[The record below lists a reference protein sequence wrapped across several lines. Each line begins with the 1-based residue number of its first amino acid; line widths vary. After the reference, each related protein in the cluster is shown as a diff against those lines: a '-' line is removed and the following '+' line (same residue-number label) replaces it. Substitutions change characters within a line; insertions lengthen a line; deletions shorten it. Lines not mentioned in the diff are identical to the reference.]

1 MSLLIPLGLLALLS
15 IAVLIAIYLIKPNY
29 QQKSVSSTFV
39 WELSLK
45 YKKKRIPINRLRNL
59 LLILCQIL
67 ILTAGAMII
76 AKPVHFT
83 KIKTDNPEVIAIID
97 SSASMRT
104 ESEGETRYMRA
115 VKGALRLSDD
125 IFKRDGIFSAI
136 TADHAPSFVE
146 YTPEEDAA
154 IFTVKRVEK
163 DNASNVQDALNA
175 LIDGDGN
182 TCPYGISDV
191 SGAIKLC
198 SEVIS
203 ENPDAVVYLY
213 TDAEYAY
220 VPPGVELVN
229 VANDGEWNAAILS
242 AEAELEDNYY
252 AFFVD
257 VASYGKD
264 IALDVTMSVYGANA
278 TSRNPDGY
286 TFTYVMNVGCNGGK
300 PQRLIFRNESG
311 EHGDDENAENTYVY
325 PITDTERVAS
335 YKYIYIQIDAKDN
348 FSDDD
353 EFFIYG
359 GEKEAIKVLYASFID
374 GESGI
379 NIFFTGQLSVLR
391 DKLRNSW
398 NIQITEVRDNLIR
411 VDEQGKVYIG
421 RDKTPVSFDY
431 YIFEHTMPANL
442 PSDGVVFLVDPD
454 KLPTSSGLR
463 VDSETTLGTTGEVYL
478 SEDETHPITANLAPE
493 KVFVTK
499 YRNISV
505 LDPNYKTLFTYNGA
519 PLLMIKETQDSKVV
533 VMSFSVHFSNIARR
547 YDFSLLLTNMFRYFF
562 PPTVNANAFEVNENI
577 ALNSRGDNLTVSF
590 GNWKEEFKEFPATLT
605 VTKKGTYTLTQKPF
619 GREEPV
625 VESIYVTIPV
635 DECNINKK
643 KDAVEDPRSKQANDN
658 YYDDLLLYFAI
669 ALVSLLFI
677 EWLLQARETM

>member
-15 IAVLIAIYLIKPNY
+15 IAALIAIYLIRPNY
-29 QQKSVSSTFV
+29 QQKNVSSTFV

-45 YKKKRIPINRLRNL
+45 YKKKRIPINKLRNL

-83 KIKTDNPEVIAIID
+83 KVKTDSPEVIAIID
-97 SSASMRT
+97 GSASMRT
-104 ESEGETRYMRA
+104 ESDGETRYTRA
-115 VKGALRLSDD
+115 VKGALQLSDD
-125 IFKRDGIFSAI
+125 IFKRNGIFSAI
-136 TADHAPSFVE
+136 IADYAPAFVD
-146 YTPEEDAA
+146 YKADEDAA

-163 DNASNVQDALNA
+163 DNAASVNDALNA
-175 LIDGDGN
+175 LIEGDGDD
-182 TCPYGISDV
+182 CSYGISDV
-191 SGAIKLC
+191 SAAIKLC
-198 SEVIS
+198 SEVIV

-229 VANDGEWNAAILS
+229 VAKEGEWNASILS
-242 AEAELEDNYY
+242 AEAKIEENYY

-257 VASYGKD
+257 VACYGKD
-264 IALDVTMSVYGANA
+264 VDLEVTMSVYGANA
-278 TSRNPDGY
+278 TSRNPEGF
-286 TFTYVMNVGCNGGK
+286 TFTYSMNVGCNGDK
-300 PQRLIFRNESG
+300 TQRLIFRNESG
-311 EHGDDENAENTYVY
+311 QHGDDENAENTYVY

-335 YKYIYIQIDAKDN
+335 YKYIYIKIDAKDN

-359 GEKEAIKVLYASFID
+359 GEKEPIKILYASFLD

-379 NIFFTGQLSVLR
+379 NPFFTSVLSVLR
-391 DKLRNSW
+391 DKLRDSW

-411 VDEQGKVYIG
+411 VDELGKVYIG
-421 RDKTPVSFDY
+421 KDKTPASFDY
-431 YIFEHTMPANL
+431 YIFEHTIPANL
-442 PSDGVVFLVDPD
+442 PSDGVVFLVDPGE
-454 KLPTSSGLR
+454 LPANSGLR
-463 VDSETTLGTTGEVYL
+463 VDSETKLESTGRVFL
-478 SEDETHPITANLAPE
+478 SEDEAHPITANLAPD

-499 YRNISV
+499 YKNISI
-505 LDPNYKTLFTYNGA
+505 LDPNYKTLFAYNGA
-519 PLLMIKETQDSKVV
+519 PLLMIRETPESKVV

-547 YDFSLLLTNMFRYFF
+547 YDFSLLMANMFRYFF
-562 PPTVNANAFEVNENI
+562 PPTVNANAFEVNEKI
-577 ALNSRGDNLTVSF
+577 ALNSRGEKLTVSF
-590 GNWKEEFKEFPATLT
+590 GNWKQEFDEFPATLT
-605 VTKKGTYTLTQKPF
+605 VTNKGTYTITQTPF

-625 VESIYVTIPV
+625 AESIYVTIPV

-643 KDAVEDPRSKQANDN
+643 KDAVDDPRSRKTNEN